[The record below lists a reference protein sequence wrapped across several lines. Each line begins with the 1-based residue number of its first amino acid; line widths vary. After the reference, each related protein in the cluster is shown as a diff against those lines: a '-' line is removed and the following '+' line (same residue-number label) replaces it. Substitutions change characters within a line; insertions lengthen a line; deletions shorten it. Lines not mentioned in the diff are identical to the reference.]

1 MLNTIKSFKWFF
13 AIAVISVLLGI
24 FTFIAF
30 LNQGLFFLNKQDLQY
45 LLILDSVVLVIFL
58 VFLVREVSRVFFQ
71 YKENDNDGES

>member
-30 LNQGLFFLNKQDLQY
+30 LNQGLFFLSAQDLQY
-45 LLILDSVVLVIFL
+45 LLIIDSVVLVIFL
-58 VFLVREVSRVFFQ
+58 VFLVREVSKIFF
-71 YKENDNDGES
+71 